1 MILGMVSFLRNTF
14 YYRNYYDWKF
24 IHVVLRVRVQYI
36 LGHVATSLTL
46 FSLLSTWKENLRWW
60 IITRNDSRYAI
71 NVASELQL
79 HTGLYKFVWKHF
91 NKYLLKS
98 AEVWDIAQTKK
109 LGPGDCLLYLSPIR
123 SHFLGQFSSSSG
135 CRYSSS
141 FNMPKTDWSLS
152 LISAILAGSLDS
164 IISFYTWIKM
174 FTIFAQSL

>member
-79 HTGLYKFVWKHF
+79 HTGLSYKNLCENISINICWSLLKFGISHRPKNLDRGIVF
-91 NKYLLKS
+91 FIYLLLDRIFLASS
-98 AEVWDIAQTKK
+98 APVAGVGIALALICQRLIEVFP
-109 LGPGDCLLYLSPIR
+109 L
-123 SHFLGQFSSSSG
+123 FLQF
-135 CRYSSS
+135 
-141 FNMPKTDWSLS
+141 WQ
-152 LISAILAGSLDS
+152 AH
-164 IISFYTWIKM
+164 
-174 FTIFAQSL
+174 